1 MPTYRKTHTKTL
13 DSYDFNGLPDD
24 FSRVCWLLLPLIL
37 DSEGRGIYNLAWIR
51 SKMFP
56 LRENVQLAKIKKSF
70 DCFAEKKMIIVYEA
84 NGKEYFYIPSWKI
97 YQTGTERE
105 AKSTL
110 PVPQELVESE
120 SRVSQV
126 VVKHAASTYATESV
140 NESES
145 VNKGGMGGDFNNT
158 GRTPYIRIFSAVT
171 GMVGIPGNKPE
182 AFAALDTL
190 MDVHKSEEKVIEFL
204 KPYWEAWR
212 SLKTENGKSY
222 SKTNLV
228 WLTEKAIAEEI
239 PRKNGKSKHTIYDNP
254 PQPSAEEIRKALKG
268 E

>member
-1 MPTYRKTHTKTL
+1 MPTYRKLHTKTI
-13 DSYDFNGLPDD
+13 DSFDFNELPDD

-37 DSEGRGIYNLAWIR
+37 DSEGRGIYNPAWIR

-56 LRENVQLAKIKKSF
+56 LRENVKLPRIQKTF
-70 DCFAEKKMIIVYEA
+70 DHFSETKMIVIYESNEKK
-84 NGKEYFYIPSWKI
+84 YFYIPSWKK
-97 YQTGTERE
+97 YQTGTEKE

-110 PVPQELVESE
+110 PSPPELVESK
-120 SRVSQV
+120 SGVDQV
-126 VVKHAASTYATESV
+126 LVKQAASTYATESV
-140 NESES
+140 NESII
-145 VNKGGMGGDFNNT
+145 VNKGGMGGNISGA

-171 GMVGIPGNKPE
+171 GMAGIPGNKPE
-182 AFAALDTL
+182 AFEALDTL
-190 MDVHKSEEKVIEFL
+190 MDVHKTEEKVIEFL

-212 SLKTENGKSY
+212 NLKTENGRPY

-239 PRKNGKSKHTIYDNP
+239 PRKNGKGKHTIYDNP
-254 PQPSAEEIRKALKG
+254 PQPSAEEIQKALKG